1 MSRHVWL
8 PWYIKPCQRKNTENL
23 CVVFLWFYGFSNFA
37 PIISWSADPSNEMT
51 WRLIYCKEIR
61 TKLQFSIKFL
71 KSCKKF
77 IQGWIIPRIFP
88 RQGLPGFSLR
98 EPLSSSDSSFW
109 CYFTENIRGSVAK
122 FSKAL
127 VRHNLVSPFSILGQL
142 KPRIQLDLMWSLVIS
157 FLFIIFGVASEF
169 EEDFLL

>member
-1 MSRHVWL
+1 MSFTLWLILIKMKVW
-8 PWYIKPCQRKNTENL
+8 
-23 CVVFLWFYGFSNFA
+23 FHGFTNFA

-51 WRLIYCKEIR
+51 WRLIYCEEIR

-88 RQGLPGFSLR
+88 RQGLPGISLR

-109 CYFTENIRGSVAK
+109 CYFTEREYSRFGGKIINN
-122 FSKAL
+122 L
-127 VRHNLVSPFSILGQL
+127 VRHNLVWPFSILGQL
-142 KPRIQLDLMWSLVIS
+142 KPFW
-157 FLFIIFGVASEF
+157 
-169 EEDFLL
+169 